1 MVDINTTLTE
11 ENPTYVDGEGG
22 GRRVLTLT
30 EESPTYGE
38 GEGGGRRTK
47 THTEETPTYVL
58 TGDLI
63 YAGGMV
69 GMSPGS
75 MQILLEP

>member
-1 MVDINTTLTE
+1 MPDINLTVTEESPTYVDGEGGGRRILTVTE

-22 GRRVLTLT
+22 GRRTQ
-30 EESPTYGE
+30 
-38 GEGGGRRTK
+38 
-47 THTEETPTYVL
+47 THTEDTPTYVL

-69 GMSPGS
+69 GMPPGFTE
-75 MQILLEP
+75 LLL